1 MPGKV
6 HYPVP
11 FIVFIAFILFQGNVV
26 FAQQTTF
33 LNKKTSF
40 TFTDI
45 PLPDVLRAIGSKT
58 GVKFS
63 YNPELVLAERH
74 ISAKF
79 SNLPLREV
87 LKQLFPDP
95 SISFREIGNQIVIYR
110 SSAPVV
116 QLEPNQTLITGKP
129 KVISPRKNPD
139 TVFVYQL
146 DTLLIQKTDTVF
158 HNVPVTYFDTVRIV
172 DTVFVENAAIARSNK
187 INPGLV
193 GDTGTNQQSGKA
205 VFSSGMYFELLTGQA
220 TFSSNSP
227 QDDGFV
233 ALMDNAN
240 SGSIGKYSFGFEAGF
255 DYSRLGMQTGI
266 GFTRLGEKFDY
277 SYFIESGGYYQVSI
291 GDTFYT
297 NEGGVMVPHYVIAD
311 STWIP
316 KDVKNYTFQGTN
328 TYRYINVPFSV
339 KFSFWK
345 RKAFDMYAKA
355 GINLSFLLSVDAV
368 HINPDGI
375 HEVVE
380 TKTSDLNPM
389 LFSWNVGLGTS
400 FPFTRRTGMLAEA
413 TYYNQTTEQYK
424 TLPVDKR
431 YSLIGLKLAAYFK
444 F

>member
-45 PLPDVLRAIGSKT
+45 PLPDVLRAIGTKT

-205 VFSSGMYFELLTGQA
+205 VFSS
-220 TFSSNSP
+220 
-227 QDDGFV
+227 
-233 ALMDNAN
+233 
-240 SGSIGKYSFGFEAGF
+240 
-255 DYSRLGMQTGI
+255 
-266 GFTRLGEKFDY
+266 
-277 SYFIESGGYYQVSI
+277 
-291 GDTFYT
+291 
-297 NEGGVMVPHYVIAD
+297 
-311 STWIP
+311 
-316 KDVKNYTFQGTN
+316 
-328 TYRYINVPFSV
+328 
-339 KFSFWK
+339 
-345 RKAFDMYAKA
+345 
-355 GINLSFLLSVDAV
+355 
-368 HINPDGI
+368 
-375 HEVVE
+375 
-380 TKTSDLNPM
+380 
-389 LFSWNVGLGTS
+389 
-400 FPFTRRTGMLAEA
+400 
-413 TYYNQTTEQYK
+413 
-424 TLPVDKR
+424 
-431 YSLIGLKLAAYFK
+431 
-444 F
+444 